1 MAIQIKQRMTRAE
14 FEAFIAQP
22 ENADSTFELV
32 AGEVFEVVSNNY
44 SSQIAMLIGAFI
56 TLFVKRHQLGWVTGA
71 DGGYIVQGE
80 AYIPDVGFISKTRQP
95 EPNHDSYN
103 PQAPDLAVEVM
114 SPTDSEKKLLLKV
127 SNYLAAG
134 TVVWVVYPDEREV
147 HIHSPEKGANTLD
160 MNGTISGEPM
170 LPGFA
175 LAVKDIFPE
184 DSANDDADSQETT
197 D

>member
-1 MAIQIKQRMTRAE
+1 MAIQIKQRITRAE

-44 SSQIAMLIGAFI
+44 SSMIAARILTFIGMYLLQQNI
-56 TLFVKRHQLGWVTGA
+56 GYVTGS

-80 AYIPDVGFISKTRQP
+80 SYIPDVGFISKTRQP
-95 EPNHDSYN
+95 EPNHDAYN

-134 TVVWVVYPDEREV
+134 TVVWVVYPEECEV
-147 HIHSPEKGANTLD
+147 HIHRPEKGANTLD
-160 MNGTISGEPM
+160 MNGTISGEPV
-170 LPGFA
+170 LPGFT

-184 DSANDDADSQETT
+184 DSANDDDKEST